1 MSSPP
6 TIGAD
11 PRGGPPGGEDGATP
25 PASRV
30 FALILGAVA
39 VAAAGVQ
46 VATLALPDPALL
58 AQWIALGIVASAVWV
73 PPASEHRS
81 ARGWLLH
88 PIVLVSGAALGP
100 VAGVLV
106 AGAGALSAA
115 WTRHAGHR
123 RWHVVAATASA
134 VLGATAAGGIMA
146 GTLARPDR
154 HPIDGVQAASVAATA
169 YFLVETGL
177 TAVQAAMAERGGLAR
192 TWLTHGLPTAP
203 GYVAGA
209 AAAAVVLVGERPPD
223 AWWGPVLI
231 PALLLA
237 AWMHRRLIARVDEE
251 RRRVRELSEVQ
262 LATIEALALAIEVK
276 DRTGHAQM
284 RRMQVYAEGLARAA
298 GMREEDIA
306 GVKTAALLLDIG
318 NLAVPGHI
326 LDKPGALSAE
336 EFERIKIH
344 PRVGADLVEHVPFP
358 YPVAHL
364 ILSHHERWDG
374 RGYPAGHAGTAIPI
388 GARVLAVVDTFT
400 TLLFDRPYR
409 RAHSFSEAV
418 ATLRQEAGRALDPD
432 LVERFIEVLPALEV
446 RLQAASGA
454 WPLGGA
460 VGDEVP
466 LTARAFDDIAGAQ
479 REVKVLYEIAQ
490 ALGSSLAVEDTV
502 TLVASR
508 LHRLVPFSC
517 CALFL
522 RTEQGR
528 LVCRHVVGTAPAA
541 LREIEAASEEWLAS
555 LLSEAGTGSAD
566 ALRSVLV
573 ATLEV
578 GSTPQGALA
587 VGHGTAGIYTSE
599 HRRILDLVAR
609 QVAPVIQNS
618 LAFEATQRASLT
630 DPLTGL
636 ANRRALVGHVARE
649 IARASRHG
657 DAVTLL
663 LLDLDGLKRLNDT
676 HGHQAGDRAIRE
688 VADTIR
694 GLLRAYDLCARY
706 AGDEFVVVLA
716 GCDAAEAEERRAEL
730 QRAVDALQVDV
741 GRGRVAAIGVS
752 AGAATYP
759 ADGRT
764 IDELLSVADQR
775 MYADKVRRQ
784 AQPFMGREALRRHA
798 PARRAAS

>member
-1 MSSPP
+1 MPSLPAAG
-6 TIGAD
+6 TGRHAD
-11 PRGGPPGGEDGATP
+11 PPGPDGRDTP
-25 PASRV
+25 IRPA
-30 FALILGAVA
+30 FALTLGAVA
-39 VAAAGVQ
+39 LAAAGAQ
-46 VATLALPDPALL
+46 LAALPLPDPGLL
-58 AQWIALGIVASAVWV
+58 IPWIALAVAVSGVWL
-73 PPASEHRS
+73 PPA
-81 ARGWLLH
+81 ADAGGVRGWLLH
-88 PIVLVSGAALGP
+88 PVVLATSAALGP
-100 VAGVLV
+100 GSGVLA

-115 WTRHAGHR
+115 WR
-123 RWHVVAATASA
+123 RRTGRCWCGGLFATAAA

-154 HPIDGVQAASVAATA
+154 HPLDGVQAASVAATA

-177 TAVQAAMAERGGLAR
+177 AAIGSAMAERGGLAR
-192 TWLTHGLPTAP
+192 IWLARGLPTAP
-203 GYVAGA
+203 GYVAGGA
-209 AAAAVVLVGERPPD
+209 AAALLLTAGRPPAASWGFVLV
-223 AWWGPVLI
+223 
-231 PALLLA
+231 PALLLV
-237 AWMHRRLIARVDEE
+237 AWAYRRLVTQADEE
-251 RRRVRELSEVQ
+251 RRRVRELSDLQ

-276 DRTGHAQM
+276 DRTSHAQM
-284 RRMQVYAEGLARAA
+284 RRLQVYAEGLARAA
-298 GMREEDIA
+298 GMREEEIA

-358 YPVAHL
+358 YPVSHL

-374 RGYPAGHAGTAIPI
+374 RGYPAGQAGAAIPI

-418 ATLRQEAGRALDPD
+418 ATLRQEAGHALDPE
-432 LVERFIEVLPALEV
+432 LVERFIEMLPALEV
-446 RLQAASGA
+446 RLQTLPGTWTMGRASGS
-454 WPLGGA
+454 G
-460 VGDEVP
+460 VP

-479 REVKVLYEIAQ
+479 REVQVLYEIAQ
-490 ALGSSLAVEDTV
+490 AVGSSLAVEDTV

-541 LREIEAASEEWLAS
+541 LREIDAASEAWLAS
-555 LLSEAGTGSAD
+555 RLSEAGAGSPE

-573 ATLEV
+573 ATLEA
-578 GSTPQGALA
+578 GSAPQGALA
-587 VGHGTAGIYTSE
+587 VGHGTAGIYTTE

-636 ANRRALVGHVARE
+636 ANRRALVGHLARE
-649 IARASRHG
+649 MARASRHG
-657 DAVTLL
+657 EAVTVL

-676 HGHQAGDRAIRE
+676 HGHQAGDRVIRE

-694 GLLRAYDLCARY
+694 ALLRAYDLCARY

-716 GCDAAEAEERRAEL
+716 GCDAAEADERRVEL
-730 QRAVDALQVDV
+730 QRTVDALRIDV
-741 GRGRVAAIGVS
+741 GRGRLAVVGVS

-759 ADGRT
+759 ADGQT
-764 IDELLSVADQR
+764 IDELLAVADQR
-775 MYADKVRRQ
+775 MYEDKIRRQ
-784 AQPFMGREALRRHA
+784 AQPWLGREALRRQA
-798 PARRAAS
+798 SSRLAAS

>member
-1 MSSPP
+1 MPSRPV
-6 TIGAD
+6 IGTDARAEPSVLED
-11 PRGGPPGGEDGATP
+11 RGTAPVGRT
-25 PASRV
+25 
-30 FALILGAVA
+30 FALTLGAVA
-39 VAAAGVQ
+39 VATAGVQ
-46 VATLALPDPALL
+46 IATLPLPDPGRL
-58 AQWIALGIVASAVWV
+58 AQWVALGIVAAMIRL
-73 PPASEHRS
+73 PLTSERGA
-81 ARGWLLH
+81 ARAWLLH
-88 PIVLVSGAALGP
+88 PVALATGAALGP
-100 VAGVLV
+100 VAGLLV
-106 AGAGALSAA
+106 AGLGALAAGWAGVVRCWRRAIAGAAA
-115 WTRHAGHR
+115 
-123 RWHVVAATASA
+123 A

-146 GTLARPDR
+146 ATVVRPDR
-154 HPIDGVQAASVAATA
+154 HPLDAVQAAGVAATA

-177 TAVQAAMAERGGLAR
+177 WALGTTMAARGGLAR
-192 TWLTHGLPTAP
+192 TWLAHGLPTAP

-209 AAAAVVLVGERPPD
+209 AVAAIVGAGERAAA
-223 AWWGPVLI
+223 WGGFAVAPT
-231 PALLLA
+231 LLLA
-237 AWMHRRLIARVDEE
+237 AWAHRHLAIRLEEE
-251 RRRVRELSEVQ
+251 RRRVRELSEIQ
-262 LATIEALALAIEVK
+262 LATVEALALAIEVQ

-344 PRVGADLVEHVPFP
+344 PRVGADLVEHIPFP

-418 ATLRQEAGRALDPD
+418 ATLREEAGRALDPD

-446 RLQAASGA
+446 RLQAAPGSWPMGGTKAAGA
-454 WPLGGA
+454 GIP
-460 VGDEVP
+460 V
-466 LTARAFDDIAGAQ
+466 TARAFDDIAGAH
-479 REVKVLYEIAQ
+479 REVQVLYEIAQ

-508 LHRLVPFSC
+508 LHRLVPFAC

-522 RTEQGR
+522 RTEQAR
-528 LVCRHVVGTAPAA
+528 LACRHVVGSAPAG
-541 LREIEAASEEWLAS
+541 LREVEAASVEWLAS
-555 LLSEAGTGSAD
+555 RLSEVAAGSSE

-573 ATLEV
+573 ARLEV
-578 GSTPQGALA
+578 GSAPLGALA
-587 VGHGTAGIYTSE
+587 VGHGTAGLYTGE

-636 ANRRALVGHVARE
+636 ANRRALVGHVTRE
-649 IARASRHG
+649 VARAGRHG
-657 DAVTLL
+657 DQVTLL
-663 LLDLDGLKRLNDT
+663 LLDLDNLKRLNDT
-676 HGHQAGDRAIRE
+676 YGHQAGDRTIRE

-694 GLLRAYDLCARY
+694 ALLRAYDLCARY

-716 GCDAAEAEERRAEL
+716 GCDATEADERRAEL
-730 QRAVDALQVDV
+730 QRAVDGLRVDV
-741 GRGRVAAIGVS
+741 GRGRLATVGIS
-752 AGAATYP
+752 AGAATFP
-759 ADGRT
+759 ADGHT
-764 IDELLSVADQR
+764 IDELLAVADQR
-775 MYADKVRRQ
+775 MYEDKVRRQ
-784 AQPFMGREALRRHA
+784 AQPLLGREGPRRQVSSK
-798 PARRAAS
+798 RAAS